1 MADIICNICGSTN
14 VNLVSNSYIYGKEYG
29 KYPYVY
35 LCSNCKAYVG
45 VHPNNKPLG
54 ILADDEMRTLRKQCH
69 DLFDK
74 KWNTKKERTEQ
85 YNVLGSK
92 LGLEKGKCHFSWMN
106 KNELRNAIKELN
118 NGSDN

>member
-1 MADIICNICGSTN
+1 MICNICGSTN

-35 LCSNCKAYVG
+35 LCADCKAYVG

-74 KWNTKKERTEQ
+74 KWTNKKERTKQ
-85 YNVLGSK
+85 YDILGSR
-92 LGLEKGKCHFSWMN
+92 LGLDKGKCHFSWMN
-106 KNELRNAIKELN
+106 KDELRNAIKELT
-118 NGSDN
+118 NG